1 MRKLQKEI
9 DDMEMKGLISDPV
22 TYQQACKMPYLQA
35 IMKEAMRLDLH
46 DLN

>member
-9 DDMEMKGLISDPV
+9 EDMEKKGLISDPV

-35 IMKEAMRLDLH
+35 IMKEAMRL
-46 DLN
+46 NYIK